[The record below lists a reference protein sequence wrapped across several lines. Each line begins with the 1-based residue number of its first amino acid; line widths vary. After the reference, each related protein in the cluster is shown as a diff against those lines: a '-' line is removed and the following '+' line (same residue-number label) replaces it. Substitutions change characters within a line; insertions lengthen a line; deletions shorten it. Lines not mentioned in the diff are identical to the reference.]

1 MIELSGRTA
10 VITGGASGIGLAL
23 AERLGR
29 DGVRL
34 VIADIEQQAIDRAVA
49 SLSAAGCIAVGI
61 KTDVSDFSE
70 MQALAERT
78 RTTFGAPDI
87 LINNAGV
94 SILGPTWEM
103 SLDDWR
109 WVLGVNLWGVI
120 HGIKAFV
127 PMMRERGTWGHV
139 VNTASSAA
147 ILPIG
152 THSPYCSS
160 KAAVA
165 SISCSLQSELR
176 AEGSPIGVS
185 CLCPGMVDTQI
196 HRSWRNRP
204 KHDAPWSNREQTP
217 TLMAASDRI
226 QGAEIRASE
235 VAEVTVEA
243 ILEGRFW
250 IFTHQRDLPIH
261 LERVQAM
268 VSGANPPKI
277 MPEDIWTQ

>member
-23 AERLGR
+23 AKRLGR
-29 DGVRL
+29 EGLRL
-34 VIADIEQQAIDRAVA
+34 VIADIEEQAIDRAIA
-49 SLSAAGCIAVGI
+49 QLSADGCTAVGI
-61 KTDVSDFSE
+61 RADVSEFSQ

-78 RTTFGAPDI
+78 RATFGAPDI
-87 LINNAGV
+87 LIDNAGV

-103 SLDDWR
+103 SPDDWR
-109 WVLGVNLWGVI
+109 WVLDVNLWGVI

-127 PMMRERGTWGHV
+127 PMMREKATWGHV

-147 ILPIG
+147 FLPIG

-165 SISCSLQSELR
+165 SISCSLQSELI
-176 AEGSPIGVS
+176 AEGSPIAVS

-204 KHDAPWSNREQTP
+204 QHHAPWSNREQTP
-217 TLMAASDRI
+217 ELRAASDRI
-226 QGAEIRASE
+226 QGAGIKSSD
-235 VAEVTVEA
+235 VAEMTVQA

-250 IFTHQRDLPIH
+250 IFTHESELTIH
-261 LERVQAM
+261 LQRVQAM
-268 VSGANPPKI
+268 VSGANPLKI
-277 MPEDIWTQ
+277 MPEDVWST

>member
-1 MIELSGRTA
+1 MMGPNGRTA
-10 VITGGASGIGLAL
+10 LITGGASGIGFAL
-23 AERLGR
+23 AQRLGQE
-29 DGVRL
+29 GVKL
-34 VIADIEQQAIDRAVA
+34 VIVDVEEHALDEAVGR
-49 SLSAAGCIAVGI
+49 LSAAGYAATGE
-61 KTDVSDFSE
+61 KTDVTDFSQ

-78 RTTFGAPDI
+78 RTTVGVPDI
-87 LINNAGV
+87 LVNNAGV

-103 SLDDWR
+103 SLDDWK

-127 PMMRERGTWGHV
+127 PMMRERGTWGHI

-147 ILPIG
+147 FFPIG

-165 SISCSLQSELR
+165 SITGSLQSELR

-204 KHDAPWSNREQTP
+204 KHAVAWSNREQTP
-217 TLMAASDRI
+217 TMMAASDRI
-226 QGAEIRASE
+226 QGAGISASE
-235 VAEVTVEA
+235 VAEMTVQA
-243 ILEGRFW
+243 IRQGRFW
-250 IFTHQRDLPIH
+250 IFTYQRTLPLY
-261 LERVQAM
+261 LERAQAM

-277 MPEDIWTQ
+277 MPEDVWTS